1 MNIIYKFYVIYFI
14 IILPVL
20 SLNNQTSITSLQ
32 IIDTVNIYH
41 TFKIPFIIK
50 IWLFM
55 EILQNL
61 L

>member
-1 MNIIYKFYVIYFI
+1 MYKFYVIYFI

-32 IIDTVNIYH
+32 MIDTVNIYH

>member
-32 IIDTVNIYH
+32 MIDTVNIYH
-41 TFKIPFIIK
+41 TFKVPYIIK

>member
-32 IIDTVNIYH
+32 MIDTVNIYH

>member
-1 MNIIYKFYVIYFI
+1 MMIMYKFYVIYFI

-32 IIDTVNIYH
+32 MIDTVNIYH